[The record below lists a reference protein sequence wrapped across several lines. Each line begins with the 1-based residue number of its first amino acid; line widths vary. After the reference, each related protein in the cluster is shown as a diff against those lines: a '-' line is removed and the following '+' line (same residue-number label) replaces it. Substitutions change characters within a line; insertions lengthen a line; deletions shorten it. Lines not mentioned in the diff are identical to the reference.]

1 MHRNIPDNE
10 REFGKNF
17 QDNQTELDREME
29 SQAGYDTNN
38 IVKGSYR
45 GMRGGEM
52 AVTRTGSGTGTR
64 SGTGI
69 GSQSGAAVQSGMGR
83 GSWMERGR
91 GLQWEW
97 EREAKEGKDV
107 EEDNEEKD
115 EVTALNKLSSVN
127 AKNGKI
133 LLKLGQEVLDEF
145 TFVPDE
151 VEVKQDQEK
160 ISKEFQTN
168 KKESKRFRGDEKKNK
183 IKKTERNKAIMK
195 M

>member
-1 MHRNIPDNE
+1 
-10 REFGKNF
+10 
-17 QDNQTELDREME
+17 
-29 SQAGYDTNN
+29 
-38 IVKGSYR
+38 
-45 GMRGGEM
+45 
-52 AVTRTGSGTGTR
+52 
-64 SGTGI
+64 
-69 GSQSGAAVQSGMGR
+69 
-83 GSWMERGR
+83 MERGR

-115 EVTALNKLSSVN
+115 EVTALNKSSSMN

-133 LLKLGQEVLDEF
+133 LVKLGQEVLDEF

-151 VEVKQDQEK
+151 VEAKQDQEK
-160 ISKEFQTN
+160 ISKEYQTN
-168 KKESKRFRGDEKKNK
+168 KKESKRARGDEKKNK